1 MPRSGVRRPVRGRPS
16 VARQRI
22 LEVADRLFYA
32 HGVRAVGVDRI
43 VAEAKVTRMTF
54 YRHFPSKEDLVEAY
68 LRNRAERGRA
78 DVAALRAA
86 TPDDPRAVLDA
97 IARGIVDDCAV
108 EGFRGCEFVNAAAE
122 YSDGSA
128 AARRL
133 AVEQR
138 AWVVD
143 VAAELLAALGSPQPR
158 ALAEVLLM
166 LRTGAVFAAGL
177 DRSDTSPLFL
187 QAWDALVDG
196 SVAWSAPPSAPLSAG
211 SVGED

>member
-1 MPRSGVRRPVRGRPS
+1 
-16 VARQRI
+16 
-22 LEVADRLFYA
+22 
-32 HGVRAVGVDRI
+32 
-43 VAEAKVTRMTF
+43 
-54 YRHFPSKEDLVEAY
+54 
-68 LRNRAERGRA
+68 
-78 DVAALRAA
+78 
-86 TPDDPRAVLDA
+86 
-97 IARGIVDDCAV
+97 
-108 EGFRGCEFVNAAAE
+108 VNAAAE

-143 VAAELLAALGSPQPR
+143 VAAELLAALGRPQPR

-166 LRTGAVFAAGL
+166 LRTGAAFAAGL

-196 SVAWSAPPSAPLSAG
+196 WVAWSAPPSASPSAG
-211 SVGED
+211 SVGDA